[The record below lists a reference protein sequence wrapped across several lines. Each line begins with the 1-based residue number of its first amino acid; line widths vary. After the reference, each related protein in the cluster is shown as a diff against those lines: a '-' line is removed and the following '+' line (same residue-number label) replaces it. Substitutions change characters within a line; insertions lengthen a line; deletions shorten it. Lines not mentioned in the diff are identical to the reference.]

1 MPHLGRLRELIL
13 KRLRN
18 ADERWLPNDLN
29 DAIYLSCAAGYV
41 DLVVGEKSHTNVLL
55 QTERAVRP
63 GAHLVWKLPE
73 AVEWLEAKISGRSG
87 T

>member
-1 MPHLGRLRELIL
+1 MAGPRAD

-18 ADERWLPNDLN
+18 SDERWLLNDLN

-41 DLVVGEKSHTNVLL
+41 DLVVGEKLHTNVLI
-55 QTERAVRP
+55 QTKKEVRP

-73 AVEWLEAKISGRSG
+73 AVAWLEGRGLGHTEG